1 MKNGNKTVTNV
12 TEISRKSKRAHKSA
26 PPCAGSEVLSVLLI
40 LLLILLLVLLLILL
54 ILLILLVLLLIL
66 LLIILFHVLY
76 PFFHRSGGI
85 ALGCCP
91 MIVCHVLPVLLI
103 DKNFF

>member
-1 MKNGNKTVTNV
+1 MRSPVQDWL
-12 TEISRKSKRAHKSA
+12 
-26 PPCAGSEVLSVLLI
+26 CSEVLSVLLI

-54 ILLILLVLLLIL
+54 ILLVLLLIL

-76 PFFHRSGGI
+76 PFSHRSGGI

>member
-1 MKNGNKTVTNV
+1 MRSLVQD
-12 TEISRKSKRAHKSA
+12 RL
-26 PPCAGSEVLSVLLI
+26 CSEVLSVLLI

-54 ILLILLVLLLIL
+54 VLLVLLLIL

-76 PFFHRSGGI
+76 PFSHRSGGI

>member
-1 MKNGNKTVTNV
+1 M
-12 TEISRKSKRAHKSA
+12 R
-26 PPCAGSEVLSVLLI
+26 PPVQDRLCSEVLSVLLV

-54 ILLILLVLLLIL
+54 VLLVLLLIL

-76 PFFHRSGGI
+76 PFSHRSGGI

>member
-1 MKNGNKTVTNV
+1 M
-12 TEISRKSKRAHKSA
+12 R
-26 PPCAGSEVLSVLLI
+26 PPVQNRLCSEVLSVLLI

-54 ILLILLVLLLIL
+54 ILLLIL

-76 PFFHRSGGI
+76 PFSHRSGGI

>member
-1 MKNGNKTVTNV
+1 M
-12 TEISRKSKRAHKSA
+12 R
-26 PPCAGSEVLSVLLI
+26 PPVQNQLCSEVLSVLLI

-54 ILLILLVLLLIL
+54 ILLVLLLFL

-76 PFFHRSGGI
+76 PFSHRSGGI

>member
-1 MKNGNKTVTNV
+1 MRSPVQD
-12 TEISRKSKRAHKSA
+12 RL
-26 PPCAGSEVLSVLLI
+26 CSEVLSVLLI

-54 ILLILLVLLLIL
+54 ILLLIL

-76 PFFHRSGGI
+76 PFSHRSGGI

>member
-1 MKNGNKTVTNV
+1 M
-12 TEISRKSKRAHKSA
+12 R
-26 PPCAGSEVLSVLLI
+26 PPVQDRLCLEVLSVLLI
-40 LLLILLLVLLLILL
+40 LLLILLLVLLL

-76 PFFHRSGGI
+76 PFSHRSGGI

>member
-1 MKNGNKTVTNV
+1 MRSPVQD
-12 TEISRKSKRAHKSA
+12 RL
-26 PPCAGSEVLSVLLI
+26 CSEVLSVLLI

-54 ILLILLVLLLIL
+54 ILLVLLLVL

-76 PFFHRSGGI
+76 PFSHRSGGI

>member
-1 MKNGNKTVTNV
+1 MRSPVQNRLCS
-12 TEISRKSKRAHKSA
+12 EI
-26 PPCAGSEVLSVLLI
+26 LSVLLI
-40 LLLILLLVLLLILL
+40 LLLILLLVLLL

-76 PFFHRSGGI
+76 PFSHRSGGI

-103 DKNFF
+103 DKKFF

>member
-1 MKNGNKTVTNV
+1 M
-12 TEISRKSKRAHKSA
+12 R
-26 PPCAGSEVLSVLLI
+26 PPVQNRLCSEVLSVLLI

-54 ILLILLVLLLIL
+54 VLLVLLLIL

-76 PFFHRSGGI
+76 PFSHRSGGI

>member
-1 MKNGNKTVTNV
+1 M
-12 TEISRKSKRAHKSA
+12 R
-26 PPCAGSEVLSVLLI
+26 PPVQNQLCLEVLSVLLI

-54 ILLILLVLLLIL
+54 ILLVLLLVL

-76 PFFHRSGGI
+76 PFSHRSGGI

>member
-1 MKNGNKTVTNV
+1 MRSPVQD
-12 TEISRKSKRAHKSA
+12 RL
-26 PPCAGSEVLSVLLI
+26 CSEVLSVLLV
-40 LLLILLLVLLLILL
+40 LLLILLLVLLLV
-54 ILLILLVLLLIL
+54 LLILLVLLLIL

-76 PFFHRSGGI
+76 PFSHRSGGI

>member
-1 MKNGNKTVTNV
+1 M
-12 TEISRKSKRAHKSA
+12 R
-26 PPCAGSEVLSVLLI
+26 PPVQDRLCSEVLSVLLI

-54 ILLILLVLLLIL
+54 ILLILLVLLVL

-76 PFFHRSGGI
+76 PFSHRSGGI

>member
-1 MKNGNKTVTNV
+1 MRPPVQNRLCS
-12 TEISRKSKRAHKSA
+12 EI
-26 PPCAGSEVLSVLLI
+26 LSVLLI

-54 ILLILLVLLLIL
+54 ILLVLLLIL
-66 LLIILFHVLY
+66 LLIILFHALY
-76 PFFHRSGGI
+76 PFSHRSGGI
-85 ALGCCP
+85 ALGCCQ

>member
-1 MKNGNKTVTNV
+1 MRSPVQD
-12 TEISRKSKRAHKSA
+12 RL
-26 PPCAGSEVLSVLLI
+26 CSEVLSVLLI
-40 LLLILLLVLLLILL
+40 LLLILLLVLLLVLL
-54 ILLILLVLLLIL
+54 ILLILLLIL

-76 PFFHRSGGI
+76 PFSHRSGGI

>member
-1 MKNGNKTVTNV
+1 MQD
-12 TEISRKSKRAHKSA
+12 RL
-26 PPCAGSEVLSVLLI
+26 CSEVLSVLLI

-54 ILLILLVLLLIL
+54 VLLVLLLIL

-76 PFFHRSGGI
+76 PFSHRSGGI

>member
-1 MKNGNKTVTNV
+1 M
-12 TEISRKSKRAHKSA
+12 R
-26 PPCAGSEVLSVLLI
+26 PPAQNRLCSEVLSVLLI

-54 ILLILLVLLLIL
+54 ILLVLLLIL

-76 PFFHRSGGI
+76 PFSHRSGGI

>member
-1 MKNGNKTVTNV
+1 M
-12 TEISRKSKRAHKSA
+12 R
-26 PPCAGSEVLSVLLI
+26 PPVQNRLCSEVLSVLLI
-40 LLLILLLVLLLILL
+40 LLLILLLVLL
-54 ILLILLVLLLIL
+54 ILLILLVLLLVL

-76 PFFHRSGGI
+76 PFSHRSGGI

>member
-1 MKNGNKTVTNV
+1 MRPPVQNRLCS
-12 TEISRKSKRAHKSA
+12 EI
-26 PPCAGSEVLSVLLI
+26 LSVLLI
-40 LLLILLLVLLLILL
+40 LLLILLLVLLL

-76 PFFHRSGGI
+76 PFSHRSGGI

-91 MIVCHVLPVLLI
+91 MIVCHVLSVLLI
-103 DKNFF
+103 DKIFF

>member
-1 MKNGNKTVTNV
+1 MRPPVQNRLCS
-12 TEISRKSKRAHKSA
+12 EI
-26 PPCAGSEVLSVLLI
+26 LSVLLI
-40 LLLILLLVLLLILL
+40 LLLILLLVLLLIL
-54 ILLILLVLLLIL
+54 LLILLVLLLIL

-76 PFFHRSGGI
+76 PFSHRSGGI

-103 DKNFF
+103 DKIFF

>member
-1 MKNGNKTVTNV
+1 MRSPVQD
-12 TEISRKSKRAHKSA
+12 RL
-26 PPCAGSEVLSVLLI
+26 CSEVLSVLFI
-40 LLLILLLVLLLILL
+40 LLLILLLVLLL

-76 PFFHRSGGI
+76 PFSHRSGGI

>member
-1 MKNGNKTVTNV
+1 M
-12 TEISRKSKRAHKSA
+12 R
-26 PPCAGSEVLSVLLI
+26 PPVQDRLCLEVLSVLLI

-54 ILLILLVLLLIL
+54 ILLLIL

-76 PFFHRSGGI
+76 PFSHRSGGI

>member
-1 MKNGNKTVTNV
+1 M
-12 TEISRKSKRAHKSA
+12 R
-26 PPCAGSEVLSVLLI
+26 PPVQDRLCSEVLSVLLI

-54 ILLILLVLLLIL
+54 ILLILLVLLVLLLIL

-76 PFFHRSGGI
+76 PFSHRSGGI

>member
-1 MKNGNKTVTNV
+1 M
-12 TEISRKSKRAHKSA
+12 R
-26 PPCAGSEVLSVLLI
+26 PPVQDRLCSEVLSVLLI

-54 ILLILLVLLLIL
+54 ILLVLLLVL

-76 PFFHRSGGI
+76 PFSHRSGGI

>member
-1 MKNGNKTVTNV
+1 M
-12 TEISRKSKRAHKSA
+12 R
-26 PPCAGSEVLSVLLI
+26 PPVQTRLCSEVLSVLLI

-54 ILLILLVLLLIL
+54 ILLILLLIL

-76 PFFHRSGGI
+76 PFSHRSGGI

>member
-1 MKNGNKTVTNV
+1 M
-12 TEISRKSKRAHKSA
+12 R
-26 PPCAGSEVLSVLLI
+26 PPVQDRLCSEVLSVLLI

-54 ILLILLVLLLIL
+54 VLLILLIL

-76 PFFHRSGGI
+76 PFSHRSGGI

>member
-1 MKNGNKTVTNV
+1 M
-12 TEISRKSKRAHKSA
+12 R
-26 PPCAGSEVLSVLLI
+26 PPVQNQLCLEVLSVLLI
-40 LLLILLLVLLLILL
+40 LLLILLLVL
-54 ILLILLVLLLIL
+54 LLILLVLLLIL

-76 PFFHRSGGI
+76 PFSHRSGGI

>member
-1 MKNGNKTVTNV
+1 M
-12 TEISRKSKRAHKSA
+12 R
-26 PPCAGSEVLSVLLI
+26 PPVQNRLCLEVLSVLLI
-40 LLLILLLVLLLILL
+40 LLLILLLVLLL

-76 PFFHRSGGI
+76 PFSHRLGGI

>member
-1 MKNGNKTVTNV
+1 MRSPVQNQL
-12 TEISRKSKRAHKSA
+12 
-26 PPCAGSEVLSVLLI
+26 CLEVLSVLLI
-40 LLLILLLVLLLILL
+40 LLLILLLVLLL

-76 PFFHRSGGI
+76 PFSHRSGGI

-103 DKNFF
+103 DKIFF

>member
-1 MKNGNKTVTNV
+1 M
-12 TEISRKSKRAHKSA
+12 R
-26 PPCAGSEVLSVLLI
+26 PPVQNRLCSEVLSVLLI
-40 LLLILLLVLLLILL
+40 LLLILLLVLLVL
-54 ILLILLVLLLIL
+54 LLILLVLLLIL

-76 PFFHRSGGI
+76 PFSHRSGGI

>member
-1 MKNGNKTVTNV
+1 MQN
-12 TEISRKSKRAHKSA
+12 RL
-26 PPCAGSEVLSVLLI
+26 CSEVLSVLLI

-54 ILLILLVLLLIL
+54 ILLVLLLIL

-76 PFFHRSGGI
+76 PFSHRSGGI

>member
-1 MKNGNKTVTNV
+1 MRSPVQD
-12 TEISRKSKRAHKSA
+12 RL
-26 PPCAGSEVLSVLLI
+26 CSEVLSVLLI
-40 LLLILLLVLLLILL
+40 LLLILLLVLLLV
-54 ILLILLVLLLIL
+54 LLILLVLLLIL

-76 PFFHRSGGI
+76 PFSHRSGGI

-103 DKNFF
+103 DKIFF

>member
-1 MKNGNKTVTNV
+1 MRPPVQNRLCS
-12 TEISRKSKRAHKSA
+12 EI
-26 PPCAGSEVLSVLLI
+26 LSVLLI
-40 LLLILLLVLLLILL
+40 LLLILLLVLLL

-76 PFFHRSGGI
+76 PFSHRSGGI

-91 MIVCHVLPVLLI
+91 MIVCHVLPALLI

>member
-1 MKNGNKTVTNV
+1 M
-12 TEISRKSKRAHKSA
+12 R
-26 PPCAGSEVLSVLLI
+26 PPVQDRLCSEVFSVLLI

-54 ILLILLVLLLIL
+54 ILLVLLVL

-76 PFFHRSGGI
+76 PFSHRSGGI

>member
-1 MKNGNKTVTNV
+1 M
-12 TEISRKSKRAHKSA
+12 R
-26 PPCAGSEVLSVLLI
+26 PPVQNRLCSEVLSVLLI

-54 ILLILLVLLLIL
+54 ILLVLLLIL

-76 PFFHRSGGI
+76 PFSHRSGGI

-103 DKNFF
+103 YKNFF

>member
-1 MKNGNKTVTNV
+1 MRPPVQNRLCS
-12 TEISRKSKRAHKSA
+12 EI
-26 PPCAGSEVLSVLLI
+26 LSVLPI
-40 LLLILLLVLLLILL
+40 LLLILLLVLLL

-76 PFFHRSGGI
+76 PFSHRSGGI

>member
-1 MKNGNKTVTNV
+1 MRSPVQNRLCS
-12 TEISRKSKRAHKSA
+12 EI
-26 PPCAGSEVLSVLLI
+26 LSVLLI
-40 LLLILLLVLLLILL
+40 LLLILLLVLLL

-76 PFFHRSGGI
+76 PFSHRSGGI

>member
-1 MKNGNKTVTNV
+1 M
-12 TEISRKSKRAHKSA
+12 R
-26 PPCAGSEVLSVLLI
+26 PPVQNRLYSEVLSVLLI

-54 ILLILLVLLLIL
+54 ILLVLLLIL

-76 PFFHRSGGI
+76 PFSHRSGGI

>member
-1 MKNGNKTVTNV
+1 M
-12 TEISRKSKRAHKSA
+12 R
-26 PPCAGSEVLSVLLI
+26 PPVQDRLCSEVLSVLLI

-54 ILLILLVLLLIL
+54 VLLLIL

-76 PFFHRSGGI
+76 PFSHRSGGI

>member
-1 MKNGNKTVTNV
+1 M
-12 TEISRKSKRAHKSA
+12 R
-26 PPCAGSEVLSVLLI
+26 PPVQDRLCSEVLSVLLI

-54 ILLILLVLLLIL
+54 ILLILLLIL

-76 PFFHRSGGI
+76 PFSHRSGGI